1 MRKILV
7 VMLTLSLLSP
17 IPNSSAAK
25 KLAPSEAKAGAP
37 CLIKGL
43 TAATL
48 DGPVLCDKKWKLVT
62 EKKDS
67 VETRAY
73 RIVLKE
79 YLSNPEGALSLVI
92 KLDPK
97 TPSWGSRIKKG
108 MEAGARL
115 WGTSPVG
122 SPTKFAYISADGE
135 WIFKEAQADGF
146 IDDNRKEEIFR
157 NDCQAGWNG
166 ADDPTKSFWFF
177 KFAETFCITNVG
189 YFQVPAHEYTHYAQD
204 ALSQY
209 LWGKTPRVPWL
220 DEGLA
225 SYIGAALGPMS
236 DMRNDLR
243 SMWVGQMRRGVK
255 NLDFF
260 SKSEELVYKSPNW
273 QDVYAQGAIANEAL
287 VALIG
292 ITGVKAIYT
301 SLSKSGT
308 TYDAAFIANTGIGVD
323 SWTALLQG
331 YVDSVK
337 SYKPWSL
344 EKLQDAYKAKKTT

>member
-97 TPSWGSRIKKG
+97 TPSWGSRIKKVMG
-108 MEAGARL
+108 N
-115 WGTSPVG
+115 
-122 SPTKFAYISADGE
+122 I
-135 WIFKEAQADGF
+135 
-146 IDDNRKEEIFR
+146 
-157 NDCQAGWNG
+157 AGW
-166 ADDPTKSFWFF
+166 
-177 KFAETFCITNVG
+177 
-189 YFQVPAHEYTHYAQD
+189 
-204 ALSQY
+204 
-209 LWGKTPRVPWL
+209 
-220 DEGLA
+220 
-225 SYIGAALGPMS
+225 
-236 DMRNDLR
+236 
-243 SMWVGQMRRGVK
+243 
-255 NLDFF
+255 
-260 SKSEELVYKSPNW
+260 
-273 QDVYAQGAIANEAL
+273 
-287 VALIG
+287 
-292 ITGVKAIYT
+292 
-301 SLSKSGT
+301 
-308 TYDAAFIANTGIGVD
+308 
-323 SWTALLQG
+323 
-331 YVDSVK
+331 
-337 SYKPWSL
+337 
-344 EKLQDAYKAKKTT
+344 